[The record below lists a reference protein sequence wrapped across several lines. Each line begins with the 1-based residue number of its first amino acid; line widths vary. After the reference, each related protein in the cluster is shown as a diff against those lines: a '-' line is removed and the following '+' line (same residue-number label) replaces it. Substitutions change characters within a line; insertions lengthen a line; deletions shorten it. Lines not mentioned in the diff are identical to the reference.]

1 MMTNKKMLIAIVMLV
16 SMATSFVGC
25 TKEDEANVEN
35 NEVKTVQASKVGE
48 TDQKTEEETENE
60 SEEETTSEA
69 EEETDEEEEGS
80 GAPKLKAN
88 LAEIRDQVY
97 NREELVN
104 KLDKNGDGYVTIK
117 EYNGT
122 LKLFKDMDLD
132 GDNRL
137 SDKETKYMMTFEDIP
152 TGSFIMGT
160 DDPITAF
167 GQLQEASS
175 PAHTVT
181 IDGFKMAST
190 ELTTAQYCLYLN
202 SALKA
207 GQITVE
213 LGDNSAIEKERMIY
227 PVPTYEVKGAPGTT
241 YAGNLFMQLS
251 RVAGI
256 SHEYDE
262 NSPLLI
268 PMHPLNQCWI
278 YYVPDMEKFYVDPGF
293 ENWPASYVKF
303 YGAMA
308 FSEYYDLSLPTEAEW
323 EYVASGGQ
331 QFEFPTVDGTNDGD
345 KSNYA
350 CFNVENKEDFE
361 GEDEPENYVGFRLDV
376 GKYPAN
382 PYGVYDLAGN
392 VWEWTL
398 DWYDEAFYQYC
409 INNGITRNPLNIDGH
424 EDPPADKVGVTGGP
438 GQSFSHGARV
448 CKGGSY
454 NYHEDMTYTTYRF
467 PVYYYIANDHFG
479 ARFVIRSSN
488 VEFNGK

>member
-1 MMTNKKMLIAIVMLV
+1 MMTNKRILIAILLLI
-16 SMATSFVGC
+16 SMTVSFVGC

-35 NEVKTVQASKVGE
+35 NEVKKVQATKVSE
-48 TDQKTEEETENE
+48 TDQKTEEEIE
-60 SEEETTSEA
+60 SESEGETEG
-69 EEETDEEEEGS
+69 ETDGEQEGS
-80 GAPKLKAN
+80 QKPNYRAN
-88 LAEIRDQVY
+88 LAEIREQVY
-97 NREELVN
+97 DREEQVN
-104 KLDKNGDGYVTIK
+104 KLDENGDGYLTID

-122 LKLFKDMDLD
+122 SKLFKDMDLD

-137 SDKETKYMMTFEDIP
+137 SAEETKYMMTFENIP
-152 TGSFIMGT
+152 TGSFTMGT
-160 DDPITAF
+160 DEPTTAF
-167 GQLQEASS
+167 GIKQEVSS
-175 PAHTVT
+175 PAHPVT
-181 IDGFKMAST
+181 IDGFQMATT

-207 GQITVE
+207 GQIIVE
-213 LGDNSAIEKERMIY
+213 IGDMSAIEKERMIY
-227 PVPTYEVKGAPGTT
+227 PAPTYEVMGAPGTT
-241 YAGNLFMQLS
+241 YQGKLFMQLS
-251 RVAGI
+251 QVAGI
-256 SHEYDE
+256 SHEYGE

-278 YYVPDMEKFYVDPGF
+278 NYVPDMEKFYVDPGF
-293 ENWPASYVKF
+293 ENWPASYLKF

-308 FSEYYDLSLPTEAEW
+308 FSEYYDLSVPTEAEW

-350 CFNVENKEDFE
+350 CYNVENKEDFE
-361 GEDEPENYVGFRLDV
+361 GADEPENYVGFRLDV

-398 DWYDEAFYQYC
+398 DWYDENFYQYC
-409 INNGITRNPLNIDGH
+409 INNGITRNPLNNEGH

-438 GQSFSHGARV
+438 GQPFSHGARV

-479 ARFVIRSSN
+479 ARFVIRSSG
-488 VEFNGK
+488 VKFNDK